1 VQVAA
6 PAELVAHPADD
17 FVARMI
23 ETPMRRAERLS
34 AALSLQNA

>member
-1 VQVAA
+1 
-6 PAELVAHPADD
+6 LVAQPADE

-34 AALSLQNA
+34 AALGPQSA